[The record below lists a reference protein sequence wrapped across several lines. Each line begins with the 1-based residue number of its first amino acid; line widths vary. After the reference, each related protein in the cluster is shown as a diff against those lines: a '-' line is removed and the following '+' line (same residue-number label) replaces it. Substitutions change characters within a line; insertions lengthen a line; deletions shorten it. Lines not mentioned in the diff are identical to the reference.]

1 MRVELKGVS
10 KTHSLPGGLGL
21 VTVLNGINLVL
32 DNDESCL
39 LTGPSG
45 SGKTT
50 LLNIL
55 GGFTLPTSGA
65 IDLDGHPLRG
75 CAEHRHGVS
84 CAFQEPVFIPELT
97 VQENLTLPTL
107 RNREGYSA
115 AQGERLLEQF
125 GLAELFDFSPAL
137 LSGGEK
143 RRLVLARALVGAPR
157 LLLLDEPLAYLDDAW
172 REKAMELILE
182 KVRETRATL
191 VIATTG
197 TVPGA
202 EHFRQIRLIKG
213 KVISDGVNDH

>member
-1 MRVELKGVS
+1 MRVEIKAVC
-10 KTHSLPGGLGL
+10 KTYSLSGGLGL
-21 VTVLNGINLVL
+21 FTVLNGIDLIL
-32 DNDESCL
+32 GDGECCL

-55 GGFTLPTSGA
+55 GGFTRPTTGLVELEDLP
-65 IDLDGHPLRG
+65 PRG
-75 CAEHRHGVS
+75 YVEPWHGVS

-97 VQENLTLPTL
+97 VQENLLLPAL
-107 RNREGYSA
+107 RSREGCSV

-125 GLAELFDFSPAL
+125 GLAEFFDFLPAL

-157 LLLLDEPLAYLDDAW
+157 LLLLDEPLAFLDDGW
-172 REKAMELILE
+172 REKAMEMILA

-202 EHFRQIRLIKG
+202 EHFRQVRLIKG